1 MPPLAH
7 PAAAIRWI
15 SPKPPR
21 AYRTGIAFFVSVA
34 GGNAVV
40 IVRASLAQT
49 LLRPPSRRTGRTSS
63 IDAQAW
69 YALRCYGRS
78 LAWASS
84 RSLGRFGCGTF
95 APRWWCRLASQWG
108 IEPQAFRPTS

>member
-1 MPPLAH
+1 
-7 PAAAIRWI
+7 
-15 SPKPPR
+15 
-21 AYRTGIAFFVSVA
+21 VSVA

-69 YALRCYGRS
+69 YALRCHKHIAGA
-78 LAWASS
+78 L
-84 RSLGRFGCGTF
+84 
-95 APRWWCRLASQWG
+95 RLRD
-108 IEPQAFRPTS
+108 FRPAVVMQTGIAVGNRTPGLSAYQ